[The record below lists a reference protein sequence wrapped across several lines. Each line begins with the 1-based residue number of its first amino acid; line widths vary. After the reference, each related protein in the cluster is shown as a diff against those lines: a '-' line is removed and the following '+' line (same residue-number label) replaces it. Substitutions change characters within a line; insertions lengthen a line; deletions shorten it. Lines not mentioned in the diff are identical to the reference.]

1 MSATSGQEEYGAALD
16 PRSRA
21 DLDKPQGLKSA
32 PRIPN
37 PDYPHLGFNPVPGD
51 TETVRSLRKKL
62 SGCAKVL
69 QDAYDTVTKLLDG
82 SYWQGD
88 AAVAFREQLDGGPL
102 PLNLKNAAH
111 SVRKA
116 AKQLGH
122 WEGELDDFQRR
133 ARRLEE
139 EAKEA
144 RAAVDRA
151 RGRADKAGEDPGL
164 QADGADR
171 EAARKALT
179 RANGDLDDA
188 ETELRKVIG
197 KAKSLAEEHE
207 RKAGHRAG
215 KIRDATKKLV
225 PHEPGWFDEVL
236 DWLGDNLP
244 DILSFTAGLI
254 GVVALLLSGP
264 LGWGIATVAALMLT
278 ASGLSAT
285 ALVLRLSDPETRASL
300 RDGFTKGEFDADFW
314 SNAVSVG
321 ADIVGALP
329 GLGAVANGGVRA
341 TRAIRTG
348 SESLGFWQKAATYGS
363 ESLEEAKHISGLEN
377 PVIARAVRGFSDPA
391 KAAHAVVATSAVT
404 GVATSGFGL
413 YGKAV
418 DAKEDNVRSGTVAG
432 IDGSRLIL
440 DSGGVIDLVRHVF

>member
-1 MSATSGQEEYGAALD
+1 MTAIAGQDQDGAALD

-21 DLDKPQGLKSA
+21 DLGKPQGLKSA

-51 TETVRSLRKKL
+51 TETVRGLQKKL

-69 QDAYDTVTKLLDG
+69 QDTYDTVTKLLDG
-82 SYWQGD
+82 SYWKGD
-88 AAVAFREQLDGGPL
+88 AAVAFREQLEGGPL

-111 SVRKA
+111 SIRKA
-116 AKQLGH
+116 ATQLSR

-133 ARRLEE
+133 AKRLEE
-139 EAKEA
+139 DAKEA

-151 RGRADKAGEDPGL
+151 RGLADEAGEDPDLKAG
-164 QADGADR
+164 GADR
-171 EAARKALT
+171 EAAQKALT

-188 ETELRKVIG
+188 EAELRKIIG

-207 RKAGHRAG
+207 EKAGYRAG
-215 KIRDATKKLV
+215 KIRDATEKLA
-225 PHEPGWFDEVL
+225 PQEPGWFDEAL

-264 LGWGIATVAALMLT
+264 LGWGLATAAALMLT
-278 ASGLSAT
+278 ASGLSIT
-285 ALVLRLSDPETRASL
+285 ALVLRLSDPEIRASL
-300 RDGFTKGEFDADFW
+300 LDGFTKGEFDADFW

-321 ADIVGALP
+321 ADSVGALP
-329 GLGAVANGGVRA
+329 GLGAVLNGSIKA
-341 TRAIRTG
+341 TRTVRTG
-348 SESLGFWQKAATYGS
+348 SQSIGFWQKAATYGS
-363 ESLEEAKHISGLEN
+363 ESFEEARHIAGLGN
-377 PVIARAVRGFSDPA
+377 PLVARAVSGFSDPA
-391 KAAHAVVATSAVT
+391 KAANAVVATSAVT
-404 GVATSGFGL
+404 GVVTGGFGL
-413 YGKAV
+413 YGKAL
-418 DAKEDNVRSGTVAG
+418 DAEEDGIKSGTVAG

-440 DSGGVIDLVRHVF
+440 DSGGIIGLVRHVF